1 MHKTNLSMALLTA
14 TLLAACGGSTNRIAD
29 QIQPEPNP
37 PANGDPSTKPQFSS
51 QIIFGDSVADVG
63 TDAVGS
69 IASAG
74 GGKYTING
82 DNTSVNA
89 ALTGKIWPE
98 LIAAQL
104 KLSAPCAAQTGLNGD
119 ANQGYSVAVTNHSG
133 CYGYAQA
140 GARVTEAVGQDNKES
155 GSSLGQLT
163 VPVVTQVANHLT
175 NSGGK
180 FKGDEVVFV
189 SAGGNDA
196 FVLLDDLRKAA
207 EAAGRTAG
215 EFTFAS
221 TLPAMLGAGAT
232 DPATAIAAI
241 SLALMTEAMRTGHTD
256 TSVVTAA
263 VTSAASQPGNSAVA
277 DPSVYGPIVTRAQ
290 DMATESGKTA
300 GAKYATDNAAKVVTA
315 MATAG
320 GELAT
325 IVKNQIIGKGAN
337 YVVVN
342 NLPDI
347 AATPG
352 ALAQSDDARKLITAM
367 VAAFNGQLQSGVQDE
382 AKVQYVDMYTL
393 THDQAASPGTYGLT
407 NTTSPACDNNA
418 LNGSSLICTSKNL
431 VSGDVSHYMFADD
444 VHPTPFEHSLL
455 ADYIVKQMT
464 SKGWL

>member
-1 MHKTNLSMALLTA
+1 MALLTA

-29 QIQPEPNP
+29 QIQPEPQP
-37 PANGDPSTKPQFSS
+37 AANGDPAAKPQFSS

-104 KLSAPCAAQTGLNGD
+104 KLSAPCAAQTGLDGD

-140 GARVTEAVGQDNKES
+140 GARVTEKVGQDNKDN
-155 GSSLGQLT
+155 GSALGQLT
-163 VPVVTQVANHLT
+163 VPVVTQVANHLS
-175 NSGGK
+175 NAGGN

-196 FVLLDDLRKAA
+196 FVLLNKLAA
-207 EAAGRTAG
+207 DAQAAGRSAG
-215 EFTFAS
+215 EMTFAS
-221 TLPAMLGAGAT
+221 TLPAMLAIGAT
-232 DPATAIAAI
+232 DPATATAAI
-241 SLALMTEAMRTGHTD
+241 TLALMTEAMRTGHTD

-263 VTSAASQPGNSAVA
+263 VTSAAMQDGNSAVA
-277 DPSVYGPIVTRAQ
+277 DPSVYGPIVSRAQ
-290 DMATESGKTA
+290 AIATESGKTA
-300 GAKYATDNAAKVVTA
+300 GAKYASDNAAKTVTA
-315 MATAG
+315 MSTAG
-320 GELAT
+320 SELAT
-325 IVKNQIIGKGAN
+325 IVTDKIIGKGAN

-342 NLPDI
+342 NLPDL

-367 VAAFNGQLQSGVQDE
+367 VTAFNGTLKSGVESQ
-382 AKVQYVDMYTL
+382 AKVQLVDMYTL
-393 THDQAASPGTYGLT
+393 THDQAANPGTYGLT
-407 NTTSPACDNNA
+407 NTTTAACDTNA
-418 LNGSSLICTSKNL
+418 LNGSALICTGKNL

-444 VHPTPFEHSLL
+444 VHPTPFAHSLL

>member
-1 MHKTNLSMALLTA
+1 MHKTNLSLALLTA
-14 TLLAACGGSTNRIAD
+14 TLLAACGGSNDRVADPQLQPDPPTNS
-29 QIQPEPNP
+29 
-37 PANGDPSTKPQFSS
+37 GDPSTKPQFSS
-51 QIIFGDSVADVG
+51 QVIFGDSLADVG

-82 DNTSVNA
+82 DNTSINP

-104 KLSAPCAAQTGLNGD
+104 KLSAPCAAQTGLEGD
-119 ANQGYSVAVTNHSG
+119 SNQGFSVPVANHSG

-140 GARVTEAVGQDNKES
+140 GARVTEKIGQGNKETDTT
-155 GSSLGQLT
+155 LGQLT
-163 VPVVTQVANHLT
+163 VPVVTQVSNHLT

-180 FKGDEVVFV
+180 FKGDEAVFV

-196 FVLLDDLRKAA
+196 FVLLDKLKTAA

-221 TLPAMLGAGAT
+221 TLPAFLGAGAT
-232 DPATAIAAI
+232 DPTTAISAI

-256 TSVVTAA
+256 ESVVTAA
-263 VTSAASQPGNSAVA
+263 VTSAALQAGNSAVA
-277 DPSVYGPIVTRAQ
+277 DPAVYGPMVSKAKDI
-290 DMATESGKTA
+290 ATESGKTA
-300 GAKYATDNAAKVVTA
+300 GAKYATDNAAGLVTS

-325 IVKNQIIGKGAN
+325 IVKDQIVGKGAN
-337 YVVVN
+337 FVVVT

-352 ALAQSDDARKLITAM
+352 ALAQSDDARKLMTAM

-382 AKVQYVDMYTL
+382 AKVQYVDLYTL
-393 THDQAASPGTYGLT
+393 THDQAANPGTYGLT
-407 NTTSPACDNNA
+407 NTTTPACDTNM
-418 LNGSSLICTSKNL
+418 LNGSSLVCNGKNL

-444 VHPTPFEHSLL
+444 THPTPFSHSLL
-455 ADYIVKQMT
+455 ADYIAKQMT